1 LADQPAPP
9 ASGKGS
15 KKKPLERAGITGWR
29 RWLLDLDARL
39 NAALFAS
46 WVFIRAKWEGYSAFM
61 DRFHVNGVRRLA
73 VEGLSEAATLGT
85 CASVLALALAVP
97 AFNETSDEDWLKRG
111 ELAVTFLD
119 RYGNKI
125 GERGIKHNDSVPLE
139 EMPDHLIKAVLA
151 TEDRRFY
158 EHFGIDVAGTLRALT
173 TNVRA
178 GGVVQGGSSI
188 TQQLAKNLFLSNERT
203 IERKVKEAFLAI
215 WLESRLKKNEILK
228 LYLDRAYLGGGAY
241 GVDAAAQYYFAK
253 SARDVNLSEAAMLA
267 GLFKAPARFAPHV
280 NLPAARAR
288 ASIVLDNLVEAGF
301 MTEGQV
307 FGARRNPARA
317 VDRREEQTPNYYL
330 DYAFREVQQIV
341 AKLPSSVIDSTFVVR
356 TAFDPAVQK
365 TADDAIESS
374 LRQFGRD
381 YNAHQAAIVVME
393 VNGAL
398 RAMVGG
404 RDYGESQ
411 FNRATDALRQ
421 PGSSFK
427 PFVYATAF
435 MNGMSSKTIVQ
446 DAPICIG
453 SWCPQNYSR
462 SYYGSMPISQAL
474 TLSLNTPAVRVAGVV
489 GRDKIVET
497 ARKMG
502 LTTELRISAPL
513 PLGAA
518 EVTVF
523 DMTQAYAT
531 FAANGKRVRGH
542 AAIEIRSVGGELIWR
557 DVTDLASAEQILPV
571 SVINEMNPI
580 LVNVVE
586 NGTARRAMLDGVIA
600 GGKTGTTN
608 AYRDAWFIGLTG
620 NFVAAVWYGNDDYQP
635 LRRMTGG
642 SLPAMTWHKVMSVA
656 HQGVKIV
663 PLPGVKRDA
672 PKREGPN
679 VSSAPQASA
688 SNRNAT
694 LPPRAVE
701 QLLKLER
708 ALRDTRNSAE
718 VPSVRNERGV
728 TN

>member
-1 LADQPAPP
+1 MADQPSSPP
-9 ASGKGS
+9 SGKGP
-15 KKKPLERAGITGWR
+15 KQTPLERAGITGLR
-29 RWLLDLDARL
+29 KTLLDLDARL
-39 NAALFAS
+39 NAALFS
-46 WVFIRAKWEGYSAFM
+46 FWVFLRAKAETYSAFM
-61 DRFHVNGVRRLA
+61 DRFHVSGFRRVA
-73 VEGLSEAATLGT
+73 VEGLSETVTLGT
-85 CASVLALALAVP
+85 AGAVLLLALAVP
-97 AFNETSDEDWLKRG
+97 AFNETSDEDWLKKS

-119 RYGNKI
+119 RYGNRI

-139 EMPDHLIKAVLA
+139 EFPDHLIKSVLA

-173 TNVRA
+173 TNFRA

-203 IERKVKEAFLAI
+203 IERKIKEAFLAI
-215 WLESRLKKNEILK
+215 WLESRLTKNQILK
-228 LYLDRAYLGGGAY
+228 LYLDRAYLGGGAF

-253 SARDVNLSEAAMLA
+253 SVRDVSLPEAAMLA
-267 GLFKAPARFAPHV
+267 GLFKAPTRFAPHV

-330 DYAFREVQQIV
+330 DYAFREIQQI
-341 AKLPSSVIDSTFVVR
+341 AARLPSHVHERVFVVR

-365 TADDAIESS
+365 TADEAIESS

-381 YNAHQAAIVVME
+381 YNAHQAAVVVME

-435 MNGMSSKTIVQ
+435 MNGFTAQSIVL
-446 DAPICIG
+446 DAPYCLG
-453 SWCPQNYSR
+453 NWCPQNYSR
-462 SYYGSMPISQAL
+462 SYSGSMPIFQAL
-474 TLSLNTPAVRVAGVV
+474 TLSLNTPAVRVAGEV
-489 GRDKIVET
+489 GRQKIVDT

-502 LTTELRISAPL
+502 LTTELRVSAPL

-542 AAIEIRSVGGELIWR
+542 AALEIRSLAGELIWR
-557 DVTDLASAEQILPV
+557 DTTDLSRAEQILPV

-586 NGTARRAMLDGVIA
+586 NGTARRAILNGILA

-608 AYRDAWFIGLTG
+608 AYRDAWFIGFTG

-656 HQGVKIV
+656 HQGITPA
-663 PLPGVKRDA
+663 PLPGVNRPAPKRDA
-672 PKREGPN
+672 PN
-679 VSSAPQASA
+679 APATAQTPAR
-688 SNRNAT
+688 NRATT
-694 LPPRAVE
+694 LPPRAIE
-701 QLLKLER
+701 RLMRIER
-708 ALRDTRNSAE
+708 AMRDAGGTVSLPPANQNRASN
-718 VPSVRNERGV
+718 
-728 TN
+728 

>member
-9 ASGKGS
+9 PSGKGS
-15 KKKPLERAGITGWR
+15 KKLLERAGITGFR
-29 RWLLDLDARL
+29 RTLLDLDARL
-39 NAALFAS
+39 NAALFAL
-46 WVFIRAKWEGYSAFM
+46 WVFIRAKWEVYATFM
-61 DRFHVNGVRRLA
+61 YRFHVSGMRRLA
-73 VEGLSEAATLGT
+73 VEGLSETATLTAAG
-85 CASVLALALAVP
+85 SVLLLALAVP
-97 AFNETSDEDWLKRG
+97 AFHETTDEDWLKRS

-139 EMPDHLIKAVLA
+139 EFPDHLIKAVLA

-173 TNVRA
+173 TNFRA

-241 GVDAAAQYYFAK
+241 GIDAAAQYYFAK
-253 SARDVNLSEAAMLA
+253 SARDVNLAEAAMLA
-267 GLFKAPARFAPHV
+267 G
-280 NLPAARAR
+280 AR
-288 ASIVLDNLVEAGF
+288 ASILLDNLVEAGF

-317 VDRREEQTPNYYL
+317 VDRREEQSPNYYL
-330 DYAFREVQQIV
+330 DYAFREVQQI
-341 AKLPSSVIDSTFVVR
+341 ALRLPASVSDRVFVVR
-356 TAFDPAVQK
+356 TAFDPAIQK
-365 TADDAIESS
+365 TADEAIETN

-381 YNAHQAAIVVME
+381 YNASQ
-393 VNGAL
+393 GAL

-427 PFVYATAF
+427 VFVYATAF
-435 MNGMSSKTIVQ
+435 MNGFNAQTIVE
-446 DAPICIG
+446 DSPFCLG
-453 SWCPQNYSR
+453 NWCPQNYSR
-462 SYYGSMPISQAL
+462 SYSGRMPIFQAL
-474 TLSLNTPAVRVAGVV
+474 TLSLNIPAVRVAGVV
-489 GRDKIVET
+489 GRQKIVDT

-502 LTTELRISAPL
+502 LMTPLPISAPL

-542 AAIEIRSVGGELIWR
+542 ATIEIRSLSGELIWR
-557 DVTDLASAEQILPV
+557 DTTDLRTAEQILPV

-586 NGTARRAMLDGVIA
+586 NGTARRAILNGITS

-608 AYRDAWFIGLTG
+608 AYRDAWFIGFTG

-656 HQGVKIV
+656 HQGVAIL
-663 PLPGVKRDA
+663 PMPGVKRDA
-672 PKREGPN
+672 PKRDTPN
-679 VSSAPQASA
+679 VATAPQAPSI
-688 SNRNAT
+688 NRATT
-694 LPPRAVE
+694 LPARAIE
-701 QLLKLER
+701 RLLRLER
-708 ALRDTRNSAE
+708 AFRDAGGTASLAPANTGQAA
-718 VPSVRNERGV
+718 N
-728 TN
+728 